1 MCSVRLAEHC
11 RTLHCELSSSPSKT
25 LGPTP
30 SCQPMSAVRSKMTTD
45 KDVATSNLKQRNA
58 LNEYELDMIW
68 SYDHVNNLWIY
79 DVNILIGTVHVT
91 SVLFKASYTFAWWI
105 SRMKLLTVASR
116 YCRYC
121 ETLNLV
127 LALSKIS
134 QTVKGRRAIW
144 AMRKWC
150 DFQTCFINLNK
161 CHTCFITQLPGICQ
175 VLGHIVAQSPWPPH
189 RF

>member
-11 RTLHCELSSSPSKT
+11 TASSARLHQKPWVQPPAVSQCPQFARKWRQIKT
-25 LGPTP
+25 LPHLTWSRGMHSMNT
-30 SCQPMSAVRSKMTTD
+30 
-45 KDVATSNLKQRNA
+45 NW
-58 LNEYELDMIW
+58 IW
-68 SYDHVNNLWIY
+68 YDHVNNLWIY

-105 SRMKLLTVASR
+105 SRVKLLTVASR

-150 DFQTCFINLNK
+150 DFQTCFINLKK